1 MKIWGVWSVTTNE
14 KQQIKMYIA
23 GGGGE
28 PKIVRIY
35 AYLSFLENAL
45 TVISVWANG
54 GSIV

>member
-1 MKIWGVWSVTTNE
+1 MKIWGVWSVSTNQ

-28 PKIVRIY
+28 PKIVRIS
-35 AYLSFLENAL
+35 AYPFFLENAL